1 MKILPCKRE
10 CCEGELWNHHLG
22 LQTQTWEE
30 AEHKDWPQCSTQG
43 WEEPIQDVGITTY
56 PHKWLLSKFPELEAD
71 QDSEDQ
77 AATKDLS
84 HPHLKHRNPLSYIT
98 STSSP
103 YPS

>member
-1 MKILPCKRE
+1 MKNLLLHTAGAARASSR
-10 CCEGELWNHHLG
+10 NHHLG

-56 PHKWLLSKFPELEAD
+56 PHKWLLSKFPGLQAD

-77 AATKDLS
+77 EQ
-84 HPHLKHRNPLSYIT
+84 T
-98 STSSP
+98 SAIHQ
-103 YPS
+103 PSCA